1 MPASNQ
7 ELIDRARALIPAIR
21 ARAAQTESLRQIHA
35 DTLRD
40 LVDAEL
46 IQMLVPKRWGG
57 SESDLPTMFEVVDA
71 ISSACVSTGWIAA
84 FYISHNTYVAKF
96 AARAQDEMFGARG
109 YVLMPGANAPTM
121 TARQVEGG
129 WRLSGRAAWGSGIM
143 HADWVLVSGTTDDG
157 FRTFVLPV
165 ADVQVDDVWRFTGMA
180 GTGSNDIVI
189 DDAFVPEYRT
199 LRGEEFTGGTS
210 AGAALHGNPL
220 YTIPLMPL
228 AYCTILPV
236 VTGGISGALGEYQRM
251 VERRVRNFSGA
262 VARDQQ
268 HVHVVLGDLQI
279 GTRVARD
286 QARLVFDRTEAIL
299 RSRRFTSADRLDL
312 KAQVAWVSQHCRSLV
327 NDMMSNAG
335 ASSFHLDQPLQRY
348 WRDLNTT
355 CSHAFWD
362 WDTTRELVGRQ
373 QLGLPVRHPLL

>member
-1 MPASNQ
+1 MSASNQ
-7 ELIDRARALIPAIR
+7 ELIDRARALVPAIR
-21 ARAAQTESLRQIHA
+21 ARAAQTEALRQIHA
-35 DTLRD
+35 DTLRE

-57 SESDLPTMFEVVDA
+57 SESDLKTMFEVVDA

-96 AARAQDEMFGARG
+96 AARAQEEMFGARG

-129 WRLSGRAAWGSGIM
+129 WRVSGRAAWGSGIM
-143 HADWVLVSGTTDDG
+143 HADWVLVSGTTGDS

-165 ADVQVDDVWRFTGMA
+165 ADVRVEDVWHFTGMA
-180 GTGSNDIVI
+180 GTGSNDIVL

-199 LRGEEFTGGTS
+199 LRGEEFTGGST
-210 AGAALHGNPL
+210 AGAALYPNPL

-236 VTGGISGALGEYQRM
+236 VTGGIGGALGEYQRM
-251 VERRVRNFSGA
+251 IERRVRNFSGA
-262 VARDQQ
+262 VVRDQQ
-268 HVHVVLGDLQI
+268 HAHVVLGDVQI
-279 GTRVARD
+279 GARIAHD
-286 QARLVFDRTEAIL
+286 QARLVFDRTETIL
-299 RSRRFTSADRLDL
+299 RTRRFTSADRLDL
-312 KAQVAWVSQHCRSLV
+312 KAQVAWISQHCRSLA

-373 QLGLPVRHPLL
+373 YLGLPLKHPLL